1 MILIQQTGS
10 EGLTTV
16 DIWANDSSGN
26 LNHKT
31 YQFTFDDTPP
41 TQPQLYPPSPINNLN
56 TTNTSF
62 NFNWSVTDNSAGPL
76 ICNLTINGIVNQSV
90 STQNNTAT
98 NKSVIGFPDGNYTW
112 YIICYDNALNSNTSE
127 TRIFTVDTIPP
138 SIILNSPVNNSVI
151 NSGTWINLTIVDTT
165 RVDKAWYSVNNG
177 TNMTLNSP
185 YNINTTNWVEGLKI
199 VSIWA
204 NDSLNN
210 LNNKIYY
217 FTIDNTLPKITVY
230 SPENNSYI
238 NVNTPSLNVSIND
251 SRLDS
256 FWYSLDSG
264 VNETNGCNS
273 TSCIVN
279 LTKNWIVGSGGD
291 NFNVSANF
299 SNTTYDLSGNSA
311 ILGLLYDTWKDLN
324 YEGWTLEGQ
333 IWGDCPDNML
343 SVRGELYYPDLN
355 VSDISTEVD
364 VMPKNDGGL
373 IIAKQ
378 LDTEY
383 SNSSFY
389 LSDTWGTWQHIARW
403 YNGVWDETLNSS
415 SNGCP
420 ANTVCKL
427 IFKKEGNVLTTEVIN
442 ISNSYVKYNTSPDS
456 IKYDYG
462 SIGVHGYRNGYVCY
476 ANFRAYYPET
486 KSGNITSIIKDAYGV
501 GGSGSAW
508 KQIKF
513 DGIVPNGTNVSIYVN
528 TSSNGTNYTGWRL
541 VKSNALPGIFYGLPP
556 ANQQRFG
563 QGDWFLK
570 QIMHH

>member
-1 MILIQQTGS
+1 
-10 EGLTTV
+10 
-16 DIWANDSSGN
+16 
-26 LNHKT
+26 
-31 YQFTFDDTPP
+31 
-41 TQPQLYPPSPINNLN
+41 
-56 TTNTSF
+56 
-62 NFNWSVTDNSAGPL
+62 
-76 ICNLTINGIVNQSV
+76 
-90 STQNNTAT
+90 
-98 NKSVIGFPDGNYTW
+98 
-112 YIICYDNALNSNTSE
+112 
-127 TRIFTVDTIPP
+127 
-138 SIILNSPVNNSVI
+138 
-151 NSGTWINLTIVDTT
+151 
-165 RVDKAWYSVNNG
+165 
-177 TNMTLNSP
+177 MTLNSP